1 MIWSISE
8 ISHVDFNILT
18 LVEGLNNRLSER
30 LRDSA
35 LIVNGPQCQHFFDN
49 CTKISFNM
57 YDIPQ
62 TYYC

>member
-8 ISHVDFNILT
+8 ISHVDFSIFNPS
-18 LVEGLNNRLSER
+18 LSER
-30 LRDSA
+30 LRDSP